1 MGLKEIALAVALAAG
16 ALGLAYTKGHSDAT
30 DTMTIK
36 HQAELLAANRQLEV
50 EREQAQQTIAA
61 ISKEWQGYLGSSK
74 ASADRV
80 VADLRSRNIGLS
92 VQLAD
97 ATVRC
102 VTSDGRP
109 LPDGRAEL
117 RSDFASALIEQ
128 AQRADAQVKG
138 LQKTVRAL
146 QGGK

>member
-1 MGLKEIALAVALAAG
+1 MELKNLALAVVLTAG

-30 DTMTIK
+30 DSITIK

-50 EREQAQQTIAA
+50 ERAQAQETIAA

-80 VADLRSRNIGLS
+80 VADLRGRNIGLS

-102 VTSDGRP
+102 VTGDGRP

-117 RSDFASALIEQ
+117 RDDFASALIEQ
-128 AQRADAQVKG
+128 AQRADTQVRG
-138 LQKTVRAL
+138 LQKTIRAL